1 MEPTSGESWQLWR
14 LRMMTE
20 PSPNPILNERVKPP
34 LLNPLVKPIAPSA
47 DILWVLLCVSLSL
60 GIFILAYT
68 LG

>member
-1 MEPTSGESWQLWR
+1 
-14 LRMMTE
+14 MMTE

-34 LLNPLVKPIAPSA
+34 LLNPRVKPIAPSA